1 MEGHTAGRWARAHY
15 FPLRGGGDEVVGV
28 LVVTVDVQQ
37 LKDAEAALAD
47 RERQLSLIMD
57 SVGFPVTYV
66 DRERVIRFANRP
78 SREWS
83 GRTSETMIGRDIA
96 EVMTPEVAASA
107 ARLRRGDTC
116 THERLVGPPGEEP
129 RWHLVQLA
137 PIMVALEDGAPRFN
151 GYYIVSSD
159 IHDIKLA
166 QERLAAQEAQLRLY
180 TDNIPDSVAYL
191 DRSRTILFANRH
203 FAELRGLKPE
213 DIVGRTTAQVLGAET
228 AAWIAERTQK
238 VFDRGET
245 ATYERLITMP
255 DGEKRWFHVK
265 AVPNLDS
272 AGAVVGM
279 YVVSHDINDVKQA
292 QEQLAAREEEMRFFA
307 ENIPEAIAYIDVE
320 RGCTFVNNV
329 FLASRGFTRE
339 FALGRFPEEAY
350 EPDVMEELRPHLA
363 RGPRGEETSYE
374 RVVRVRSA

>member
-96 EVMTPEVAASA
+96 EVMTPEVPASA
-107 ARLRRGDTC
+107 APLLEPYAERLRRGDTC

-191 DRSRTILFANRH
+191 DRHRRILFANRH
-203 FAELRGLKPE
+203 FAEQRGVSAME
-213 DIVGRTTAQVLGAET
+213 IIERTTTEVMGAEV
-228 AAWIAERTQK
+228 AGWIAERTQK
-238 VFDRGET
+238 VLDRGEE

-255 DGEKRWFHVK
+255 GGEQRWFHVK
-265 AVPNLDS
+265 AVPHFADDGSVL
-272 AGAVVGM
+272 GM
-279 YVVSHDINDVKQA
+279 YVVGHDISEVKRA
-292 QEQLAAREEEMRFFA
+292 QEQVAAREKELRFFA
-307 ENIPEAIAYIDVE
+307 
-320 RGCTFVNNV
+320 
-329 FLASRGFTRE
+329 
-339 FALGRFPEEAY
+339 
-350 EPDVMEELRPHLA
+350 
-363 RGPRGEETSYE
+363 
-374 RVVRVRSA
+374 